1 MTDGTPGRTGLVA
14 DLSPLGGSNPQSFT
28 QVGST
33 LFFRARSDTRGDTL
47 WAMPVTVACPTQEV
61 HAR

>member
-1 MTDGTPGRTGLVA
+1 MPDGTPGRTGLVA
-14 DLSPLGGSNPQSFT
+14 DLSPLGGSNPQAFT
-28 QVGST
+28 RVGST
-33 LFFRARSDTRGDTL
+33 LFFRARSDTRGDAL